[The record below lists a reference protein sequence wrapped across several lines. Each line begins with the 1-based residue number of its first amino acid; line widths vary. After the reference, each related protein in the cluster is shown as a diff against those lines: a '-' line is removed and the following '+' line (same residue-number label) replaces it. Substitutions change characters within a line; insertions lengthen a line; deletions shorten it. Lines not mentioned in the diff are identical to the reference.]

1 MKQIRNLIF
10 MAEDLPEGII
20 QPESETETTTGLAA
34 RVILFNDDWHTFD
47 EVINQLI
54 KAIHCSFEKARNLAF
69 EVHTKGKAVVFSG
82 ELSEC
87 LRVSSVLE
95 EIALHTQIITDFE

>member
-1 MKQIRNLIF
+1 MDMIRKYIVLN
-10 MAEDLPEGII
+10 EDLPEGII
-20 QPESETETTTGLAA
+20 QPEQETETTTGLAA

-54 KAIHCSFEKARNLAF
+54 KAINCSFEKAKSLAF
-69 EVHTKGKAVVFSG
+69 EVHVKGKAVVFSG

-95 EIALHTQIITDFE
+95 EIALHTQIVTDFE